1 MAKVTIPILVSLSR
15 IDGTTVTIDKVK
27 QMDVS
32 LSLDG
37 GATFSVVQAAIP
49 PSTTSV
55 VLDGIDDGSTGIVRA
70 TETGTDGVVSAPSAT
85 VTFTIPTVALSPPT
99 LGTPVVS

>member
-1 MAKVTIPILVSLSR
+1 MAKVTIPIQVSLTR
-15 IDGTTVTIDKVK
+15 VDGSTVTIDKVK

-37 GATFSVVQAAIP
+37 GATFSVVQAGIP

-85 VTFTIPTVALSPPT
+85 VTFSIPNTPLNAPT
-99 LGTPVVS
+99 LGTPVIG